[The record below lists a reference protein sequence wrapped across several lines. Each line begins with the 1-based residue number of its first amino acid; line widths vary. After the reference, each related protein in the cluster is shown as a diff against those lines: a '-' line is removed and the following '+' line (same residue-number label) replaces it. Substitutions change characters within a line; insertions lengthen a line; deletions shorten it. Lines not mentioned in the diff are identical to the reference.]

1 MREAFDEFISM
12 DVYQKEVENKTLQ
25 LEVPQ
30 KNNLATYPQA
40 MANLPKS
47 NYTSYIQS
55 NKRFLLRKTISG
67 YTLYQEGAGVNN
79 DLLLKGKII
88 LKDATIIFEDSQ
100 QKKLKVEFDE
110 FYNLNIG
117 EGNDK
122 VNYKYQN

>member
-1 MREAFDEFISM
+1 
-12 DVYQKEVENKTLQ
+12 
-25 LEVPQ
+25 
-30 KNNLATYPQA
+30 

-55 NKRFLLRKTISG
+55 NKSYLLRKTISG
-67 YTLYQEGAGVNN
+67 YTLYQEGVGANN

-110 FYNLNIG
+110 FYNMAIG
-117 EGNDK
+117 EGKDK
-122 VNYKYQN
+122 VNFKYQD

>member
-1 MREAFDEFISM
+1 
-12 DVYQKEVENKTLQ
+12 
-25 LEVPQ
+25 
-30 KNNLATYPQA
+30 

-67 YTLYQEGAGVNN
+67 YTLYQEGAGANN
-79 DLLLKGKII
+79 DLLLKGKIF

-110 FYNLNIG
+110 FYNMAIG
-117 EGNDK
+117 EGKDK
-122 VNYKYQN
+122 VNFQYQD